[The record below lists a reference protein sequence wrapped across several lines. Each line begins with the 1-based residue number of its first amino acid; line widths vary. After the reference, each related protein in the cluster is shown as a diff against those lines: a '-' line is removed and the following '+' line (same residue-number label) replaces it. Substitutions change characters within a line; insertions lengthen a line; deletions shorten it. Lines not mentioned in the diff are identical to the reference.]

1 MEKVKTM
8 QMLDH
13 LLNDDLTYTKI
24 FYRKTAGVE
33 LNFNKRRNRRI
44 KKLLLIEKKSLGGK

>member
-1 MEKVKTM
+1 MKTKTK

-13 LLNDDLTYTKI
+13 LLDDGLTYTRI
-24 FYRKTAGVE
+24 FYRKMAGVE

>member
-13 LLNDDLTYTKI
+13 LLNDDLTYTRI